1 MTFFRILIGI
11 SLIFLLSACKST
23 QHIVTG
29 KYQTALTSV
38 ETHDDIEFL
47 HVDAKTLTVSLQYYG
62 NVMETF
68 TVSRLPREQW
78 REGCPTNT
86 SIEVME
92 TWQLSSDKATQK
104 EPIYLFAACGG
115 SLGLVMEVN
124 TRTLVFKP
132 ISPLG
137 VNDGKWVET
146 VGTII
151 ESGQMPD
158 GIYAYTLQYNV
169 VGGHA
174 VNMEGELIQ
183 GLLPQHIFGGS
194 KQAKQ
199 GQKLK
204 LKYEVDDPMHYELL
218 ENIIFIEH

>member
-1 MTFFRILIGI
+1 M

-47 HVDAKTLTVSLQYYG
+47 HVDAKTRTVSLQYYG
-62 NVMETF
+62 NVMETL
-68 TVSRLPREQW
+68 TVALLPREQW

-86 SIEVME
+86 SIDIME
-92 TWQLSSDKATQK
+92 TWQLTSDNGKQK
-104 EPIYLFAACGG
+104 DPVYLFASCGG

-132 ISPLG
+132 ITPHD

-158 GIYAYTLQYNV
+158 GVYAYTIQYNV
-169 VGGHA
+169 IGIGSHA
-174 VNMEGELIQ
+174 VNMEGDLIQ
-183 GLLPQHIFGGS
+183 GLLPQHIFGGT
-194 KQAKQ
+194 KQVKQ

-204 LKYEVDDPMHYELL
+204 LKYEADDPMHYELL
-218 ENIIFIEH
+218 ETIVFVEH

>member
-1 MTFFRILIGI
+1 MNN
-11 SLIFLLSACKST
+11 
-23 QHIVTG
+23 
-29 KYQTALTSV
+29 
-38 ETHDDIEFL
+38 DIEFL
-47 HVDAKTLTVSLQYYG
+47 YVDAKARSISAHYIDDTAKIFTASL
-62 NVMETF
+62 
-68 TVSRLPREQW
+68 LPREQW

-92 TWQLSSDKATQK
+92 TWQLTSDKGTQK
-104 EPIYLFAACGG
+104 EPIYLFASCGG
-115 SLGLVMEVN
+115 SPGLVLEIN

-132 ISPLG
+132 ITPLG

-158 GIYAYTLQYNV
+158 GNYAYTLQYNV

-183 GLLPQHIFGGS
+183 GLLPQHILGDS

-204 LKYEVDDPMHYELL
+204 LKYEADDPMHYELL
-218 ENIIFIEH
+218 ESIIFIEH